1 MPDKGFLHQHPQFEH
16 IIAIIADG
24 KRINL
29 DAVEKDYWIMH
40 CLYGLQQG
48 GYDFQLK
55 GGTSL
60 SKGHGLIHRFSEDI
74 DICISPPS
82 KLNLKTGKNHNK
94 PAHIEGRK
102 NYYDAIAKEIAIE
115 GIEAERDTDF
125 DDEKCRSGGIRLH
138 YQALFKTGEA
148 GIKEG
153 VLLELGFDQVTPNR
167 AVDISSWVYEHAV
180 SAGVSIIDNRAKNVA
195 CYEAG
200 YTFVEKLQAI
210 STKYRQFKAG
220 KAFPANFMRHYYDV
234 YCLLQDDEV
243 RTFAETEAFEAHRK
257 RRFPAA
263 DWEIPLAEN
272 PAFLL
277 NNSEDFERLKKEY
290 ISKKS
295 LYYQGQP
302 DFEDVMAAIRDW
314 VAGR

>member
-1 MPDKGFLHQHPQFEH
+1 MPDKKFLHRHPNFKD
-16 IIAIIADG
+16 IVTIVARDKSIVRYI
-24 KRINL
+24 
-29 DAVEKDYWIMH
+29 VEKDYWVMH

-74 DICISPPS
+74 DICIPPPPES
-82 KLNLKTGKNHNK
+82 GLKIGKNHNK

-115 GIEAERDTDF
+115 DIEAERDTDF

-138 YQALFKTGEA
+138 YQVLFNPVGTE
-148 GIKEG
+148 IKAG
-153 VLLELGFDQVTPNR
+153 VLLELGFDQVAPNR
-167 AVDISSWVYEHAV
+167 AVDISSWVYDHAV
-180 SAGVSIIDNRAKNVA
+180 RAGVSIIDNRAKNVA

-220 KAFPANFMRHYYDV
+220 KAFPTNFMRHYYDV
-234 YCLLQDDEV
+234 YCLLQDSGV
-243 RTFAETEAFEAHRK
+243 RAFAETEAFETHRK

-277 NNSEDFERLKKEY
+277 NNSEDFESLKKEY

-302 DFEDVMAAIRDW
+302 DFEDVMTAIRDW

>member
-1 MPDKGFLHQHPQFEH
+1 MPDKDFLHRHPDFKDVV
-16 IIAIIADG
+16 AIVAEDKGIDPY
-24 KRINL
+24 I
-29 DAVEKDYWIMH
+29 VEKDYWVMH

-74 DICISPPS
+74 DICIPPPTES
-82 KLNLKTGKNHNK
+82 GLKTGKNHNK
-94 PAHIEGRK
+94 PAHIEGRRS
-102 NYYDAIAKEIAIE
+102 YYDDLAKAIVIE
-115 GIEAERDTDF
+115 DIEAERDTAF
-125 DDEKCRSGGIRLH
+125 DDERCRSGGIRLN
-138 YQALFKTGEA
+138 YRSLFSAGEME
-148 GIKEG
+148 IKEG
-153 VLLELGFDQVTPNR
+153 VLLELGFDEVTPNR

-180 SAGVSIIDNRAKNVA
+180 RAGVSIIDNRAKNVA

-210 STKYRQFKAG
+210 STKYGRFKASEG
-220 KAFPANFMRHYYDV
+220 FPDNFMRHYYDV
-234 YCLLQDDEV
+234 YCLLQDSEV
-243 RTFAETEAFEAHRK
+243 RVFAETEAFESHRQ
-257 RRFPAA
+257 RWFSAA
-263 DWEIPLAEN
+263 DRNIPLSEN
-272 PAFLL
+272 QAFLL
-277 NNSEDFERLKKEY
+277 NNSEDFESLKKEY

-302 DFEDVMAAIRDW
+302 DFEDVMAAIRKW

>member
-1 MPDKGFLHQHPQFEH
+1 MPDKDFLHRNPNFKD
-16 IIAIIADG
+16 IVAIIAEG
-24 KRINL
+24 KRIDPN
-29 DAVEKDYWIMH
+29 AVEKDYWIMH

-74 DICISPPS
+74 DIRISPPS
-82 KLNLKTGKNHNK
+82 KLNLKTGKNHDK
-94 PAHIEGRK
+94 PAHIEGRRS
-102 NYYDAIAKEIAIE
+102 YYDAIAKEIAIE
-115 GIEAERDTDF
+115 DIEAKRDTAF
-125 DDEKCRSGGIRLH
+125 DDEKCRSGGIILFYKSH
-138 YQALFKTGEA
+138 FKTGET

-180 SAGVSIIDNRAKNVA
+180 SKGVSIIDNRAKSVA

-210 STKYRQFKAG
+210 STKYRRFKAG
-220 KAFPANFMRHYYDV
+220 KGFPDNFMRHYYDV
-234 YCLLQDDEV
+234 YCLLQDGGV
-243 RTFAETEAFEAHRK
+243 RAFAETEAFETHRK

-263 DWEIPLAEN
+263 DWNIPLSEN
-272 PAFLL
+272 SAFLL
-277 NNSEDFERLKKEY
+277 NASEDFETLKKEY
-290 ISKKS
+290 MSKKS

-302 DFEDVMAAIRDW
+302 NFEDVMVAIRDW